1 MAVTEMFWGTT
12 LTSFNLWNNVSS
24 GLRPWTTWADVHSN
38 FESVHAFP
46 MLFIPEKYVRVM
58 MLFWWSIPAS
68 SIIFFAFFGF
78 GAETVKEYRR
88 IWSSFKTTVFRKRDS
103 EKTDSLFGK
112 SMSKKLVNFPLKF
125 VEQHNNDVHLS
136 QLAVVRYDP
145 FDFPT

>member
-1 MAVTEMFWGTT
+1 
-12 LTSFNLWNNVSS
+12 
-24 GLRPWTTWADVHSN
+24 
-38 FESVHAFP
+38 

-103 EKTDSLFGK
+103 EKTDSLCGK
-112 SMSKKLVNFPLKF
+112 SMSKKLVNLLLKF
-125 VEQHNNDVHLS
+125 VEQQNNDVHLS
-136 QLAVVRYDP
+136 QLAVVGYDP
-145 FDFPT
+145 SDFPT